1 LPMPTAWLP
10 WPGKTNATAICPAP
24 VKGAKDTPIQAMS
37 REPGRAGPKAA
48 KVTKRQPHIDSLAPP
63 NDAAPQRIVH
73 ELPSMGIY
81 APVTEDELAR
91 ARTDPAFRQKL
102 LSQNME
108 ALLAGIKKLRKAPA
122 ANGPGDKQIREGVEL
137 AVRLAELIQGPNRPS
152 R

>member
-1 LPMPTAWLP
+1 
-10 WPGKTNATAICPAP
+10 
-24 VKGAKDTPIQAMS
+24 
-37 REPGRAGPKAA
+37 
-48 KVTKRQPHIDSLAPP
+48 
-63 NDAAPQRIVH
+63 
-73 ELPSMGIY
+73 MGTY

-108 ALLAGIKKLRKAPA
+108 ALLASIKKLRKAPAA

-137 AVRLAELIQGPNRPS
+137 AVRLAELIQGPTKPS

>member
-1 LPMPTAWLP
+1 
-10 WPGKTNATAICPAP
+10 
-24 VKGAKDTPIQAMS
+24 
-37 REPGRAGPKAA
+37 
-48 KVTKRQPHIDSLAPP
+48 
-63 NDAAPQRIVH
+63 
-73 ELPSMGIY
+73 MGIY

-122 ANGPGDKQIREGVEL
+122 PNGPGDKRIREGVEL
-137 AVRLAELIQGPNRPS
+137 AVRLAELIQGPTTPS